1 MKMKNLKSTFLFLL
15 LTANVFSQNIA
26 KDTLEI
32 KKVLADF
39 FEVFTNPDMKYFDRN
54 CIPEFELYEVGEVWN
69 IDNIK
74 NYVKKAQSTPK
85 NWERTNK
92 FKFIKFNIRKD
103 IAWASYHNT
112 AYISNL
118 TDNSKREINWLESII
133 LEKIKNKWFLVQMH
147 STRKKD

>member
-1 MKMKNLKSTFLFLL
+1 MRTVRITLLFLL
-15 LTANVFSQNIA
+15 VTANGFSQNMA

-32 KKVLADF
+32 RRVLTDF

-74 NYVKKAQSTPK
+74 NYVKKEQSSPK
-85 NWERTNK
+85 NWERINE
-92 FKFIKFNIRKD
+92 FKFIKFNIRKN

-112 AYISNL
+112 AYITNL

-133 LEKIKNKWFLVQMH
+133 LEKIKGKWLLVQLH
-147 STRKKD
+147 STRKK